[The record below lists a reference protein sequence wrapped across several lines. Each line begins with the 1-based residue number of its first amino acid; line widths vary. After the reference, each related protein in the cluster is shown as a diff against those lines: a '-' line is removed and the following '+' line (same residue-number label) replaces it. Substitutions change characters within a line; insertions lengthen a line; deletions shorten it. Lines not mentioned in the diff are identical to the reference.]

1 MQRRNFLIGVSSTA
15 VAGSAL
21 LGTGAFSRV
30 ESQRNVAIQVATDDE
45 AYLGMGVI
53 DDSLNSTN
61 FAELDGNGHL
71 AIDIGDF
78 GADGDY
84 DYDTGVG
91 VNSDSFTY
99 FDDLFRLCNNGKANA
114 TISYEL
120 PDPDEAGHPSLNEGS
135 WVAPDP
141 DYDEQVV
148 TFYFQRDDGTRV
160 FVDEGEE
167 IPLELGECENIGL
180 RTVTKGIDAT
190 EGSPLLD
197 GTVVITA
204 DSPEAGEITS
214 GGNGNA

>member
-30 ESQRNVAIQVATDDE
+30 ESQRDVTIQVATDDE
-45 AYLGMGVI
+45 AYLGMAVI

-61 FAELDGNGHL
+61 FAEIDENGHL

-78 GADGDY
+78 GADGGY
-84 DYDTGVG
+84 EYDTGVG

-99 FDDLFRLCNNGKANA
+99 FDDLFRLCNNGKADA
-114 TISYEL
+114 TISYAL
-120 PDPDEAGHPSLNEGS
+120 PDPDEFGHPSLNGS
-135 WVAPDP
+135 WEAPDP
-141 DYDEQVV
+141 DYDESVV
-148 TFYFQRDDGTRV
+148 TFYYVEDGERV
-160 FVDEGEE
+160 MVEDGQEV
-167 IPLELGECENIGL
+167 PLPIGECEDIGL

-190 EGSPLLD
+190 AGEPLLD

-204 DSPEAGEITS
+204 DAPGAGVSPS
-214 GGNGNA
+214 